1 MKYKFIVGKIDKFN
15 NFVPKILIL
24 AKFGK
29 FFCLGDQIGKYGR
42 PEMVRGQDFGKHCSR
57 LILRDDC

>member
-1 MKYKFIVGKIDKFN
+1 MKYKFIVVKIDKFN

-29 FFCLGDQIGKYGR
+29 VFFVFRTKLKSMADQKWSETGLWETLLQVD
-42 PEMVRGQDFGKHCSR
+42 PER
-57 LILRDDC
+57 